1 MAILVN
7 INIENRTNAVLFER
21 RKTKSDRILQP
32 FPEQK
37 KRSWAAIFAAIIA
50 VLLVVVVALLV
61 LPSIFS
67 IGTFLSRPGSTSTY
81 VVSPVNQTGL
91 NSSASGSSAVEIT
104 YPSDYSEW
112 QNYSLSIINQN
123 RTSSGLNPVTLSPI
137 PSAQQHADSMLQSG
151 YFSHW
156 DTQGYKPYMRY
167 SVSGRDGICGGKC
180 RIRIHQS
187 ATIYLDSQHRA
198 FDRFARVADDE

>member
-1 MAILVN
+1 M
-7 INIENRTNAVLFER
+7 E
-21 RKTKSDRILQP
+21 P
-32 FPEQK
+32 FPEPK
-37 KRSWAAIFAAIIA
+37 KRSWGAIFAAIIA

-91 NSSASGSSAVEIT
+91 NSSAGSSAVEIT
-104 YPSDYSEW
+104 YPSDYAEL
-112 QNYSLSIINQN
+112 QNYSLSIINEN

-167 SVSGRDGICGGKC
+167 SVLGG
-180 RIRIHQS
+180 
-187 ATIYLDSQHRA
+187 TG
-198 FDRFARVADDE
+198 FVEENVAYEFTSLPEFTSTHSIERSISSLEWQ